1 MAVQEEEHYIGA
13 VEAPP
18 PPPKQGLIV
27 EQKNPFLQ
35 ARQQATA
42 AAAAAA
48 AEEADSKK
56 QVFSQF
62 WSKSQRNL
70 MAVDAAS
77 MEHRAA
83 APSEDSTAAS
93 TQQIALQATLAAAT
107 AISRG
112 RAASSSSTSPTPTGG
127 LDFNDE
133 GGSASPTSGGAPP
146 TGARR
151 GSSPTSPTGAKRS
164 SSSSSGSSRGS
175 RISRNSSSSSSSYR
189 PSPSTMDKR
198 LAGRVRLYAA
208 VQAGTSLV
216 SIGLSITALGASWY
230 TAHPPI
236 TPLPP
241 NCLLAYGLTSYGWVT
256 VPPERVEECPGGVK
270 ADFPPFNTVLNIE
283 AVDRLHVTQAA
294 AVAFCFGLLCSA
306 GAVGAGVGL
315 AWRAGLAQEGT
326 PLAQRWV
333 VSSMAAFAAALC
345 STLLS
350 SLGAILANARFEAL
364 VNAGFPVSGFGV
376 GRTCGDTAV
385 FVSFVALCMAA
396 LVKGK
401 LRKAARAKKAA
412 IDEAVTEALEAGVT
426 ISEGDTDLNVNTPV
440 VELTLLGGVLNPMC
454 KCC

>member
-13 VEAPP
+13 LEAPP

-151 GSSPTSPTGAKRS
+151 GSSPPSPTGAKRS
-164 SSSSSGSSRGS
+164 SSSSSSGSSRGS
-175 RISRNSSSSSSSYR
+175 RSSRSSSSSSYR

-385 FVSFVALCMAA
+385 FVSFVAFCMAA